1 MPTFRLSKLRL
12 SVIGPPAL
20 PCLAAFGGIL
30 SVCHPAFISEYEDG
44 RKCVSLV

>member
-12 SVIGPPAL
+12 SAIGPPAL
-20 PCLAAFGGIL
+20 SCSLRGIL
-30 SVCHPAFISEYEDG
+30 PVCHPAFISEYEDG